1 MQGKSLPDASLLAV
15 PGGPLTRYLRRNR
28 QIGYCMYSTA
38 VHSLPEE
45 ISRSGGA
52 KGRPSQ
58 VVQCLRLFG
67 YASNSVGRINL
78 YCRALS
84 TSWPSTRDSAQTS
97 SMRHTS
103 NAVIA
108 TLIFGISIPLIAHSL
123 SVMLKFRPVGR
134 PPAPTSSVAACH
146 RCYLIWFWLQHR
158 HLLLKEGSINPVLGY
173 LAILS
178 HVRTHQSIKALNA

>member
-1 MQGKSLPDASLLAV
+1 
-15 PGGPLTRYLRRNR
+15 
-28 QIGYCMYSTA
+28 MYSTA
-38 VHSLPEE
+38 VLY
-45 ISRSGGA
+45 R
-52 KGRPSQ
+52 R
-58 VVQCLRLFG
+58 RLVGVEVLKVALHKWYNACDYSG

-146 RCYLIWFWLQHR
+146 KCYLIWLCLQHR
-158 HLLLKEGSINPVLGY
+158 HLLLEEGSITSCATLSCY
-173 LAILS
+173 LIAREDAS
-178 HVRTHQSIKALNA
+178 VN